1 MLPNIPSVVVLVSI
15 GNEKGG
21 SGGSGGSGTTLYM
34 YLTSS
39 ARRDSSAYYTLSSCK
54 GDEGEGSY
62 SSSKEGKVPAPG
74 VFSDSRLDFATAELS
89 PSLFIRSIFY
99 ILELYDI
106 LITRDK

>member
-1 MLPNIPSVVVLVSI
+1 MVLVGIS
-15 GNEKGG
+15 NEEGG
-21 SGGSGGSGTTLYM
+21 SGGSGGSGTTLYT

-39 ARRDSSAYYTLSSCK
+39 ARRDSSTYYTLSSYK

-62 SSSKEGKVPAPG
+62 SSSKERKVLAPG
-74 VFSDSRLDFATAELS
+74 VFSDSKLDFTTAELS
-89 PSLFIRSIFY
+89 PSLFIRGILY